1 MSGVDCYFEHIIEN
15 TVLAK
20 ILLPSTMSASEIPS
34 SITFTFTKDGISCSS
49 KLTLQ
54 TSGSWCDYD
63 LHTSHTA
70 VKKNADGSYTP
81 SEIEVSVTK
90 KTIGQNSES
99 VSVSPSDENLTLELI
114 DIKFEDDMYTIEG
127 DTPCIVLKKDDEVID
142 RVDIAVY
149 KDGADGQPGGK
160 GERGQIV
167 YPAGVWNAK
176 TEYKAGNNAVPYVER
191 VDSEDKK
198 VYYVLTA
205 NSSVNQDPLTSTD
218 IWQPME
224 TFSSVFTDL
233 IVAQYGNIGGAVYC
247 YYETANKKY
256 EFLIS
261 NEGSANT
268 ADGVDGSEEYKHFM
282 VGNDYDVS
290 NLLTSIKSKSPFIPN
305 VLICFTTGEAWFGG
319 GIGVFDKNSGSVG
332 GHSVTKSDH
341 YLIPNEI
348 CFYEEDEFEDQYNY
362 LEFKD
367 NGWADESTKL
377 RFYRSSLPSGTS
389 VDYPYVNLNGSSGRL
404 TVTNDY

>member
-1 MSGVDCYFEHIIEN
+1 MSGVDCYFEHVIEN

-20 ILLPSTMSASEIPS
+20 ILLPSTMSVSEIPS

-127 DTPCIVLKKDDEVID
+127 DTPCIILKKADEVID
-142 RVDIAVY
+142 RIDIAVY
-149 KDGADGQPGGK
+149 KDGADGQPGSK

-167 YPAGVWNAK
+167 YPAGVWSAE
-176 TEYKAGNNAVPYVER
+176 TTYEVTNNAAPYVEH
-191 VDSEDKK
+191 VDDSDNKA
-198 VYYVLTA
+198 YYVLIAGEST
-205 NSSVNQDPLTSTD
+205 NQNPADNAEV
-218 IWQPME
+218 WQPME

-247 YYETANKKY
+247 YYEINDKKF

-261 NEGSANT
+261 SEGSANT
-268 ADGVDGSEEYKHFM
+268 TEGVVGSAEYKNFM
-282 VGNDYDVS
+282 VGNNYDVS

-319 GIGVFDKNSGSVG
+319 GIGTFSNTNTFFGN
-332 GHSVTKSDH
+332 
-341 YLIPNEI
+341 LIPAKGA
-348 CFYEEDEFEDQYNY
+348 EFGYPE
-362 LEFKD
+362 
-367 NGWADESTKL
+367 KL
-377 RFYRSSLPSGTS
+377 YF
-389 VDYPYVNLNGSSGRL
+389 
-404 TVTNDY
+404 